1 MARFEVLEITVSNVP
16 NARELVLHLANEYSL
31 VFECIDDRQ
40 FYTIRMY
47 SVRLDQIDKV
57 LQYRRVNYHLLVVSD
72 DELHLTIQSI
82 NGNPVCQHNS
92 QSQSEYGDTRVN
104 KLTTTLDT
112 LVVTNA
118 I

>member
-72 DELHLTIQSI
+72 DELHLTVQSI
-82 NGNPVCQHNS
+82 NGNPVLSTYNS
-92 QSQSEYGDTRVN
+92 CLPIIPSWI
-104 KLTTTLDT
+104 T
-112 LVVTNA
+112 LVHTQT
-118 I
+118 